1 MPLRDHFHP
10 PLSGRRPFASFR
22 ATWAAALADA
32 LNRDLLP
39 RGYVALEFVQAEEAE
54 GPAGSRPER
63 AAVEIHATEGGRTLL
78 AAIELVSPGNKDR
91 ESKRRQ
97 FAAKCV
103 TYLGR
108 GIGLVVLDVVTSRQ
122 GNLHNELTTLLGLE
136 ASLRMPADVSL
147 YAVSY
152 RPLRRDQVDQI
163 ETWPMPL
170 AVGRPLPTV
179 PLSLAAEWCV
189 AVDLEGPYLEACRRR
204 RLNEVTG

>member
-10 PLSGRRPFASFR
+10 PLSERRPFTSFR
-22 ATWAAALADA
+22 ATWATALADA
-32 LNRDLLP
+32 LNGVLP
-39 RGYVALEFVQAEEAE
+39 QGTVALEFVQAEALE
-54 GPAGSRPER
+54 RPEGSPPER
-63 AAVEIHATEGGRTLL
+63 VAVEIHAVEGGRTLV

-97 FAAKCV
+97 FAAQCA

-108 GIGLVVLDVVTSRQ
+108 GIGLVILDVVTSRQ
-122 GNLHNELTTLLGLE
+122 GNMHNELTALLGLDP
-136 ASLRMPADVSL
+136 SFRMPAETSL

-152 RPLRRDQVDQI
+152 RPLRREKADQI

-179 PLSLAAEWCV
+179 PLSLAADWCV

-204 RLNEVTG
+204 RLDEVTG